1 MREHGSFTLELDK
14 HILILRAFGAWNYET
29 AHRCIKEIKMLI
41 NNVDNT
47 WLCLIDLSRWEL
59 GTPEVW
65 EEFNKLYHWRNNG
78 NNNIEIIISSC
89 ALQRYLM
96 KKSKADHI
104 SIKTMF
110 FQHTDEAMRCLDQL
124 RTGEK
129 TFTLEYL
136 N

>member
-1 MREHGSFTLELDK
+1 
-14 HILILRAFGAWNYET
+14 
-29 AHRCIKEIKMLI
+29 MLI